1 MTKKVMFGNGFSPQ
15 AYSLFHELISYFSDA
30 IPNSV

>member
-1 MTKKVMFGNGFSPQ
+1 MFGNVFSPRV
-15 AYSLFHELISYFSDA
+15 YSLFHELISYFLDA

>member
-1 MTKKVMFGNGFSPQ
+1 MTKKIMFGNGFSPR

-30 IPNSV
+30 NNV